1 MAVLPEAD
9 VLGPVNPK
17 VHSDDWPI
25 HHLKKINVISQRT
38 QQSVSLLESH
48 KDHAVQV
55 TGILDAVDSPQVLD
69 ARWRNKRIE
78 ISNVS
83 FWAFSEEEPDR
94 TICLWASGKAG
105 WFELHDPVP
114 QYRDIF
120 NGMNEAVSMLYHLAD
135 KYRRSRRN
143 QSNVT
148 MKDMIKL
155 VRSAFHDVSL
165 AVAIQLSFGIWSFIN
180 QACQYRAPGKHE
192 REFDPAT
199 AVDRFHSHARF
210 LITSML
216 EGQDNLDWQ
225 NSLFLRYYKHNFG
238 DIYEEVESRLY
249 PQRLSKQA
257 RTKSQTAQSNIQRKQ
272 ESMAR
277 ISANASQQ
285 ANPGRSTRRHPA
297 SEIPRTPN
305 QPRIDKVDT
314 DTSGDEEYDSTGNV
328 IEAGTKRKSRSIL
341 QPKGSKFSKKAAG
354 RRQVLPSVA
363 DEPDEAISDP
373 DDEVAVPEA
382 SPLAAVSQ
390 RETLDAYRPLRK
402 TIELDMVVCD
412 IHSDQ
417 PQGPGDLWT
426 CHFENCTQRVHE
438 ASKPKGKA
446 QIKSHFQEHARRAQE
461 KIDLALA
468 ESRPYLPVSN
478 LVRRIQQVQASA
490 PALSA

>member
-9 VLGPVNPK
+9 VLGPVHPK

-55 TGILDAVDSPQVLD
+55 TGILDAVDSPLGRKILD
-69 ARWRNKRIE
+69 AKWRNKRIE

-94 TICLWASGKAG
+94 TICLWASGRAG

-155 VRSAFHDVSL
+155 VKSAFHD
-165 AVAIQLSFGIWSFIN
+165 
-180 QACQYRAPGKHE
+180 YRAPGKHE
-192 REFDPAT
+192 REFDPAA

-216 EGQDNLDWQ
+216 EGQDNLDWH
-225 NSLFLRYYKHNFG
+225 NSLFLRYYKHHFK

-249 PQRLSKQA
+249 PQRLSKQVK
-257 RTKSQTAQSNIQRKQ
+257 TKPQTVQANIQRMQ
-272 ESMAR
+272 ASMAQT
-277 ISANASQQ
+277 SANASRQV
-285 ANPGRSTRRHPA
+285 NSGRFTRRRHA

-305 QPRIDKVDT
+305 QPHIPKDDT
-314 DTSGDEEYDSTGNV
+314 DTSGDEDYDSTGNV

-341 QPKGSKFSKKAAG
+341 QPKGSKFSKKAAS
-354 RRQVLPSVA
+354 RRQALPSVA
-363 DEPDEAISDP
+363 DDPNEATSEVE
-373 DDEVAVPEA
+373 EVALPEA

-390 RETLDAYRPLRK
+390 REPLHPYHPPRK
-402 TIELDMVVCD
+402 TIEMDMIVCD
-412 IHSDQ
+412 IPSDH

-426 CHFENCTQRVHE
+426 CQFENCTKRVHE

-446 QIKSHFQEHARRAQE
+446 QIKSHFQEHGRRAQE

-478 LVRRIQQVQASA
+478 LVRRIQQVQAST
-490 PALSA
+490 PALSV